1 MPEVCVKVTII
12 NFTVTLRG
20 LEDQLLV
27 DVVRFERP
35 DLEAKKDALI
45 VSIAGDQRQLK
56 EIEDRILQMLADAKG
71 EILDDENLINSLA
84 ASKST
89 SRAIGERMR
98 DAEVTTKEIS
108 EAREHY
114 RPVATR
120 GSILYFVIA
129 DLAQIDSMYQFSLQ
143 AFSRLYNMRIE
154 KSERADNLLARVRIL
169 IDDITRSFYTNVCRG
184 LFEVHKLLYSFSI
197 AVQVARGAGS
207 ISPAEWSY
215 FLLGAASVPAGISP
229 APLPESCR
237 EWIAPK
243 AWSALQAL
251 DTLPGFHGLVADVT
265 GISRTGWKTWSSSA
279 DPASTPLPGRWGHRK
294 SAPGDDVVVHASPED
309 AAASDSGLTI
319 FQRLLVV
326 RAMRDEK
333 TVQGVREFVR
343 AQLGDSYTTPPPFD
357 LEGAYNDSTSQTPIV
372 FVLSPGADP
381 IDYLLKLAKSKG
393 KAGPGLRMISLG
405 QGQGPIAER
414 MMEGARRTGD
424 WVVLQ
429 NCHLAVSWL
438 PRMETL
444 LEAAGSTTGE
454 HPEYR
459 LWLTSMPSASFPVPV
474 LQNSIKLTNEPPRG
488 LRANLMRT
496 FLDVTVKDY
505 DSCSKGREF
514 KKLLFGLA
522 FYHALILE
530 RRKFGAIGWNIP
542 YDWMNSDLKTGT
554 MQLRMYLEEQ
564 PVVPFETLNAVVG
577 DIT

>member
-1 MPEVCVKVTII
+1 
-12 NFTVTLRG
+12 
-20 LEDQLLV
+20 
-27 DVVRFERP
+27 
-35 DLEAKKDALI
+35 
-45 VSIAGDQRQLK
+45 
-56 EIEDRILQMLADAKG
+56 
-71 EILDDENLINSLA
+71 
-84 ASKST
+84 
-89 SRAIGERMR
+89 
-98 DAEVTTKEIS
+98 
-108 EAREHY
+108 
-114 RPVATR
+114 
-120 GSILYFVIA
+120 
-129 DLAQIDSMYQFSLQ
+129 
-143 AFSRLYNMRIE
+143 MRIE
-154 KSERADNLLARVRIL
+154 KSERSDDLNARVKIL
-169 IDDITRSFYTNVCRG
+169 IDDITRAFYSNVCRG

-197 AVQVARGAGS
+197 AVQVSSQTLRYFPISCKIYCTSLHCFLFWLVQVARGAGS
-207 ISPAEWSY
+207 ISPAEWSF
-215 FLLGAASVPAGISP
+215 FLLGAAAVSTGSV

-237 EWIAPK
+237 DWMPPK
-243 AWSALQAL
+243 AWTSLQAL
-251 DTLPGFHGLVADVT
+251 DTLPGVHGLLADVT
-265 GISRTGWKTWSSSA
+265 GASSSEWKA
-279 DPASTPLPGRWGHRK
+279 WAQGPDPASATLPGRWGTRK
-294 SAPGDDVVVHASPED
+294 AAVGEEALEHDSPE
-309 AAASDSGLTI
+309 AATASESGLTI
-319 FQRLLVV
+319 FQRLLVL
-326 RAMRDEK
+326 RALRDEK

-357 LEGAYNDSTSQTPIV
+357 LEGAYADSTSQTPIV

-414 MMEGARRTGD
+414 MMEGARRSGD

-438 PRMETL
+438 PRMESL
-444 LEAAGSTTGE
+444 LEAAASTTGE

-505 DSCSKGREF
+505 DSCSKSREF